1 MCKKFDTPPQKAGEV
16 VRATHGR
23 RRAPMDGPE
32 QRLPRLPGGLSCP
45 VQTFAALPENGLQ
58 GGKMPQPP
66 ASHEKTK
73 KNCKNLLTE
82 GLVLGIVSFDE
93 GL

>member
-1 MCKKFDTPPQKAGEV
+1 MVIMTAKVSKSNLIAISLLVFVAV
-16 VRATHGR
+16 ILLV
-23 RRAPMDGPE
+23 
-32 QRLPRLPGGLSCP
+32 LGLSSSARK
-45 VQTFAALPENGLQ
+45 QAALPENGLQ

-82 GLVLGIVSFDE
+82 GLVLGIVSFAE